1 MTRGRLAH
9 WARLAVGPLAIAGF
23 FLPWAH
29 GPGALAATGFTG
41 LTLVGFAGRLQALDL
56 SLAVG
61 GGLWLAR
68 LAILGV
74 LIAGAWQTLL
84 APMHRWHLGYSAS
97 GWYLAGFGVVASVAG
112 LARSG
117 LVLPPLGL
125 GLVIGAAVL
134 FFAGRWATPR

>member
-9 WARLAVGPLAIAGF
+9 WARLAVGPIAIAGF
-23 FLPWAH
+23 FLPWAD
-29 GPGALAATGFTG
+29 GPGVFAGTQFTGFT
-41 LTLVGFAGRLQALDL
+41 LLGFAGRLHALDL

-61 GGLWLAR
+61 GGLWIAR

-84 APMHRWHLGYSAS
+84 APMHRWHVGYSAS
-97 GWYLAGFGVVASVAG
+97 GWYLAGFSAVACAAG

-117 LVLPPLGL
+117 VVLPPLGL
-125 GLVIGAAVL
+125 GLVLGAAVL
-134 FFAGRWATPR
+134 FLAGRWATPR